1 MQIRSRFKELLLPA
15 FTQKLQPKS
24 KTRILME
31 KIKLYIKE
39 SYNELLT
46 KVTWPSWDNLM
57 ETTIVVLVGLA
68 IFTLMVFVMDSISN
82 FVMDNIYKLV

>member
-1 MQIRSRFKELLLPA
+1 
-15 FTQKLQPKS
+15 
-24 KTRILME
+24 ME